1 MQPNLTEEL
10 YWLILAIAMTSLFWL
25 PIIANR
31 ISEQGVWGTLGVPPL
46 HPAAPWAKRL
56 MRAHVNAVEN
66 LVLFASLILAVEI
79 VGANSSITATT
90 SMIYFFARLVH
101 VIAYTI
107 ALPVVRT
114 LAFTIGFFCQISLAL
129 TLLNTA

>member
-1 MQPNLTEEL
+1 
-10 YWLILAIAMTSLFWL
+10 
-25 PIIANR
+25 
-31 ISEQGVWGTLGVPPL
+31 
-46 HPAAPWAKRL
+46 

-129 TLLNTA
+129 TLLSTA